1 MGIKRFKPITPGLRH
16 RVSPDFAEITKTEPE
31 KSLITGTK
39 RGRGNGRNNNGRI
52 TVRRRGGGQ
61 KRFYREID
69 FKRAIRDVEAKVVSI
84 EYDPNRSARIA
95 LLNYVNGQ
103 KAYILA
109 PNGLNVGDRV
119 IAGEKVEIKVGNA
132 LPIKNIPVGSL
143 LHNIELK
150 PGKGGQIAR
159 SAGSFA
165 KLDGK
170 EGKYAALR
178 LPSGEIRLVLQ
189 ACFATLGEVGNAEH
203 SNIVY
208 GKAGAKRLLGYRPK
222 VRGMAMNAHDH
233 PHGGGRGR
241 QKGYKTPVSPTGV
254 PAKGYR
260 TRKKSKVTNRYI
272 ISRRKK

>member
-1 MGIKRFKPITPGLRH
+1 MGIKRYKPITPGLRH
-16 RVSPDFAEITKTEPE
+16 RVSSDFAEITKTEPE
-31 KSLITGTK
+31 KGLITGIK
-39 RGRGNGRNNNGRI
+39 RGRGNGRNALGRI
-52 TVRRRGGGQ
+52 TVRRRGGGE
-61 KRFYREID
+61 KKFYREID
-69 FKRAIRDVEAKVVSI
+69 FKRSIRDIEAKVVAI

-95 LLNYVNGQ
+95 LLNYVNGV

-109 PNGLNVGDRV
+109 PNGLKVGDRV
-119 IAGEKVEIKVGNA
+119 QAGEKVEIKVGNA
-132 LPIKNIPVGSL
+132 LPIRNIPVGSL

-150 PGKGGQIAR
+150 PGKGGQLAR

-178 LPSGEIRLVLQ
+178 MPSGEIRLVLQ

-203 SNIVY
+203 SNLVF
-208 GKAGAKRLLGYRPK
+208 GKAGVKRHMGFRPK
-222 VRGMAMNAHDH
+222 VRGVAMNTHDH